1 MGELAALSASLLWAF
16 ASVIYARMGQYMSPL
31 GLNLGKGVIAIALLI
46 LTLALQNQLVP
57 DFSIQSMV
65 VLSCSGAIGIGIG
78 DTVFF
83 AALRDLGARRTLL
96 LQSLA
101 PPITACLAF
110 LVLQETLASW
120 AWVGMSLTLVGVA
133 WVISERTSPL
143 MAMPPAWQRGVSLAL
158 LAALAQASG
167 AVLSR
172 FALAGTS
179 VSPLWSALL
188 RLCAGVLLLLVA
200 RLLRQGTSLE
210 SLAWP
215 SPKVWLGL
223 FLAAF
228 GGTYLGIWLQQVG
241 LKYTAAG
248 IAQTLGATSPLFIL
262 PMAMALGE
270 QVSLRAWLGAGMA
283 VGGVALMLVV
293 A

>member
-1 MGELAALSASLLWAF
+1 MGELAALSASLLWAL

-31 GLNLGKGVIAIALLI
+31 KLNLGKGVIAIALLI
-46 LTLALQNQLVP
+46 PTLALQNQLVL
-57 DFSIQSMV
+57 DLSIQSVV
-65 VLSCSGAIGIGIG
+65 VLSCSGVIGIGIG
-78 DTVFF
+78 DTVYF
-83 AALRDLGARRTLL
+83 AALRDLGARQTLL

-120 AWVGMSLTLVGVA
+120 AWIGMSLTLVGIA
-133 WVISERTSPL
+133 WVISERTSTL
-143 MAMPPAWQRGVSLAL
+143 TAMHSSWQRGVSFAL

-172 FALAGTS
+172 FALAGTT

-188 RLCAGVLLLLVA
+188 RLCAGVLFLLVA
-200 RLLRQGTSLE
+200 GLLRQRTSLE
-210 SLAWP
+210 SLEWP
-215 SPKVWLGL
+215 RPKVWLGL

-241 LKYTAAG
+241 LKYTEAG

-270 QVSLRAWLGAGMA
+270 QVSLRAWLGAGIA